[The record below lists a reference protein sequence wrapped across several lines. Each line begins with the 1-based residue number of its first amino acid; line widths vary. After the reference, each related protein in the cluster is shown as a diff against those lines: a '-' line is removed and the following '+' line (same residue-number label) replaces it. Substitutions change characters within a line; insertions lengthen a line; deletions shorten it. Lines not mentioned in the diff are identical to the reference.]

1 VQLYPGNVILR
12 GNGPRARLVLW
23 RFRQIPATR
32 EAQLI
37 VGLRKLYDERLETA
51 QVRLFRVP

>member
-1 VQLYPGNVILR
+1 
-12 GNGPRARLVLW
+12 VLW